1 MALPESLAEALNDQI
16 TNELGA
22 SLSYLQ
28 MAAGL
33 EADNRPGMAHWMRVQ
48 SDEEAEHAR
57 MFMEFVLSRDGRV
70 TIGSLPAPRS
80 DFAHPAEAFAAAL
93 EQEKTVS
100 GQIRRLYQ
108 LAQETGDVDSL
119 PFLQG
124 FLTEQIEEESSVGAI
139 HERLSRVA
147 DSEVGLALLD
157 NELASR
163 SSD

>member
-1 MALPESLAEALNDQI
+1 MALPDRLAEALNDQI
-16 TNELGA
+16 TSELAA

-70 TIGSLPAPRS
+70 AIGSLPAPRS
-80 DFAHPAEAFAAAL
+80 DFAGPVEVFAASLA
-93 EQEKTVS
+93 QEKAVS
-100 GQIRRLYQ
+100 DQIRRLYQ
-108 LAQETGDVDSL
+108 LAQQTGDVDSL

-139 HERLSRVA
+139 HERLRRVA
-147 DSEVGLALLD
+147 DSEVGLALID

>member
-80 DFAHPAEAFAAAL
+80 DFARPAEAFAAAL

-139 HERLSRVA
+139 HERLRRVA

-157 NELASR
+157 AELASR

>member
-1 MALPESLAEALNDQI
+1 MALPDALAEALNDQV
-16 TNELGA
+16 TNELA
-22 SLSYLQ
+22 AALSYLQ

-48 SDEEAEHAR
+48 SEEEAEHAR
-57 MFMEFVLSRDGRV
+57 MFMEFVLSREGRV
-70 TIGSLPAPRS
+70 KIGDLPAPRS
-80 DFAHPAEAFAAAL
+80 DFAHPAEVFAASL
-93 EQEKTVS
+93 EQEKAVS
-100 GQIRRLYQ
+100 AQIRRLYR

-139 HERLSRVA
+139 LERLRRVA
-147 DSEVGLALLD
+147 DSEVGLALID

-163 SSD
+163 